1 MRDHHRFLLKELL
14 DEWKALGLR
23 FHLHKPFGSG
33 RAFLASTMAAC
44 SLVAE
49 VGTNMAQFPSAHHL
63 ASWAAVCLGN
73 KSECRQTN
81 FWYYTRWQQMVAAK
95 SMPGCLGC
103 YPQKDCYLSAQF
115 KRLAA
120 KRGIK
125 RAVMAV
131 AHTILVIGY
140 AMLKSGRSYQELGG
154 GFGPDQQG
162 STPAVFRE
170 TTTTPWADGPLT
182 TSGLSIFEGEW

>member
-1 MRDHHRFLLKELL
+1 
-14 DEWKALGLR
+14 
-23 FHLHKPFGSG
+23 
-33 RAFLASTMAAC
+33 
-44 SLVAE
+44 
-49 VGTNMAQFPSAHHL
+49 
-63 ASWAAVCLGN
+63 
-73 KSECRQTN
+73 
-81 FWYYTRWQQMVAAK
+81 MVAAK

-154 GFGPDQQG
+154 GYLEQINKDQLQRYFVKRLQRLG
-162 STPAVFRE
+162 LTVHVQPA
-170 TTTTPWADGPLT
+170 A
-182 TSGLSIFEGEW
+182 